1 MYANTVHL
9 QSSAVSPWLLKLGI
23 RRELGLYADT
33 VAKRGAHY
41 FFYAWELPVGMPTNL
56 HCPATLL
63 GSAAL
68 SSLVQPTLQKATA
81 KTCMHRDVAV

>member
-1 MYANTVHL
+1 MAIVPIMLYDAM

-41 FFYAWELPVGMPTNL
+41 FFYAWELPDEVD
-56 HCPATLL
+56 
-63 GSAAL
+63 AAL
-68 SSLVQPTLQKATA
+68 ADAAASLGGAEFNHEMEP
-81 KTCMHRDVAV
+81 

>member
-1 MYANTVHL
+1 M

-41 FFYAWELPVGMPTNL
+41 FFYAWELPVGVQQTHEAL
-56 HCPATLL
+56 QQHDPA
-63 GSAAL
+63 
-68 SSLVQPTLQKATA
+68 AT
-81 KTCMHRDVAV
+81 

>member
-1 MYANTVHL
+1 M

-41 FFYAWELPVGMPTNL
+41 FFYAWELPVGVQT
-56 HCPATLL
+56 CTTLPPVDYC
-63 GSAAL
+63 SA
-68 SSLVQPTLQKATA
+68 V
-81 KTCMHRDVAV
+81 